1 MNDTPS
7 RSSTDFQAVVTLKAA
22 RDVAETIEEFRRALR
37 AKDLSRRQR
46 QSFKDQLLEAAE
58 RLCNLLDLLM
68 SWLDTVSPSVRAPL
82 GEGISELRGK
92 LLATGMK
99 LVADRTQRLIESASA
114 IVGGRAAFPLGIS
127 MTLGV
132 SVATLLAI
140 VEALGGRAAMSDDI
154 NAKITEVERLLKRL
168 RIMEY
173 DLGLTK
179 ELGEQ

>member
-22 RDVAETIEEFRRALR
+22 RDVAETIEDFRRALR
-37 AKDLSRRQR
+37 AKDLSRKQR

-58 RLCNLLDLLM
+58 RLCNLLDLLI

-82 GEGISELRGK
+82 GDGIMELRGK

-99 LVADRTQRLIESASA
+99 LVADRAQRLIDHASA
-114 IVGGRAAFPLGIS
+114 IVSGRVGFPLGIS

-132 SVATLLAI
+132 SVTTLRAI
-140 VEALGGRAAMSDDI
+140 VEALGGRAVMLEET
-154 NAKITEVERLLKRL
+154 NAKLDEVERLLKRL

-173 DLGLTK
+173 DMGLTK
-179 ELGEQ
+179 ELGGM

>member
-7 RSSTDFQAVVTLKAA
+7 RTSTDFQAVVTLKAA

-58 RLCNLLDLLM
+58 RLCNLIDLLL
-68 SWLDTVSPSVRAPL
+68 SWRDSVSPSVRKPL
-82 GEGISELRGK
+82 NESITELRGK
-92 LLATGMK
+92 LLAVGMK
-99 LVADRTQRLIESASA
+99 LVADRAQRIIEHASA
-114 IVGGRAAFPLGIS
+114 IIAGRLGFPLGIS

-140 VEALGGRAAMSDDI
+140 VEALGGRAAMLEET
-154 NAKITEVERLLKRL
+154 NAKVAEAERLLKRL

-179 ELGEQ
+179 ELGEL